1 MARGPARGNAHLM
14 DCVDADGAFEA
25 RHLVARHSM
34 RRAVSWTSRFEGS
47 TVPIAP
53 RPARSEMGV
62 GHGVSADKPSLV
74 TRRIAAACAGLAVAL
89 VVLITS
95 IAFAVFDSDDE
106 FPWFVLALVV
116 GALMLLGVVFAL
128 LTIWRADARE
138 PNNQR

>member
-1 MARGPARGNAHLM
+1 
-14 DCVDADGAFEA
+14 
-25 RHLVARHSM
+25 
-34 RRAVSWTSRFEGS
+34 
-47 TVPIAP
+47 
-53 RPARSEMGV
+53 MGV

-128 LTIWRADARE
+128 LTIWRADERE
-138 PNNQR
+138 PYYLR